1 MVSLFGRGFK
11 SRQLHTYAF
20 AGFEP
25 LPYLLFRSRQLH
37 KKQQKISTDC
47 QWIFFI

>member
-11 SRQLHTYAF
+11 SRQLH
-20 AGFEP
+20 
-25 LPYLLFRSRQLH
+25 LMRDLNLFRIYDLGPASST
-37 KKQQKISTDC
+37 KKISTDC

>member
-11 SRQLHTYAF
+11 SRQLH
-20 AGFEP
+20 
-25 LPYLLFRSRQLH
+25 LMRDLNLFRVHIRSRQLH